1 MSKLNKMREQIANE
15 FIEAL
20 QRDTIPWH
28 KDWCGIGAPY
38 NGATGRGY
46 RGLNYF
52 WLAYVAMEKGYSDPR
67 WCTFH
72 QAKDKGW
79 KVNKGEKGTRIEFWS
94 LYDTEKKC
102 KLTPAQVDQLR
113 KALPPDEFE
122 DRVKPISSVFTVFN
136 GDQLDGIPELPK
148 LEQTMFSTD
157 ELIAARDKL
166 LANMQLELREGGERA
181 YYSPTEDYVHMPK
194 IEQFGSAYG
203 YMSTFLHES
212 AHASGAVHR
221 LNRDLTGKFG
231 SESYAKEELRAEI
244 ASAFTASVTGI
255 SYEQSPQMENHA
267 AYIQS
272 WIKVLE
278 NNPNELFA
286 AIKDASKISDYL
298 IEKGEFAVREPAE
311 AAEPEPVKPA
321 EPAATEDR
329 YRYEEITFDDYSKL
343 RQAGYDVD
351 ENCRQS
357 AKHPDMVILRFRES
371 QQAEIQTVLHQAV
384 AVKK

>member
-1 MSKLNKMREQIANE
+1 M
-15 FIEAL
+15 
-20 QRDTIPWH
+20 
-28 KDWCGIGAPY
+28 
-38 NGATGRGY
+38 
-46 RGLNYF
+46 
-52 WLAYVAMEKGYSDPR
+52 
-67 WCTFH
+67 
-72 QAKDKGW
+72 
-79 KVNKGEKGTRIEFWS
+79 
-94 LYDTEKKC
+94 
-102 KLTPAQVDQLR
+102 
-113 KALPPDEFE
+113 
-122 DRVKPISSVFTVFN
+122 FTVFN

-181 YYSPTEDYVHMPK
+181 YYSPTENSVRMPK

-311 AAEPEPVKPA
+311 AAEPEAVKPA
-321 EPAATEDR
+321 EPAAEDR